1 MKNNKK
7 SKREEISKGLFIV
20 RRSVAARNSNSL
32 ILRIIDLTREFWEN
46 KYNSGQIKKY
56 IDNKSFAILG
66 VGENSPP
73 SPCPPT
79 RPNYSYSGPPNPC
92 SRGNERAWRKA
103 RNKTRLPT
111 MHAKMCG
118 KIQRAVVVCACAQ
131 SLITT
136 QSDLIF
142 YMSNYFSCVS

>member
-1 MKNNKK
+1 MGNINSEEEKNVMKSNQKNKLIIK
-7 SKREEISKGLFIV
+7 VLQ
-20 RRSVAARNSNSL
+20 SNSL
-32 ILRIIDLTREFWEN
+32 RSR
-46 KYNSGQIKKY
+46 
-56 IDNKSFAILG
+56 
-66 VGENSPP
+66 ENSPP
-73 SPCPPT
+73 SLCPPT